1 MIQPRRRLRR
11 RSSDNHHE
19 VTEFFPPS
27 STEPSAP
34 PQDTQSQ
41 SDIVSTPQNAIA
53 TVANDDRGTLDLDP
67 IRTELL
73 NDFHHRDFSESEY
86 WDESHNWSDD
96 GEPVSDEYWHFLGR
110 FE

>member
-11 RSSDNHHE
+11 RSTDNDHE
-19 VTEFFPPS
+19 VTEFRPRS

-34 PQDTQSQ
+34 SQDTPTLNEVEV
-41 SDIVSTPQNAIA
+41 VSTPNNAIA
-53 TVANDDRGTLDLDP
+53 VKIANDDLDP

-73 NDFHHRDFSESEY
+73 NDFHHHHFTESEY

-96 GEPVSDEYWHFLGR
+96 DDSTSDEYWHFLGQY
-110 FE
+110 E